1 MWTLLP
7 SSLLPGRLCQE
18 GPEHHSSQLP
28 YSQNPKKAVSEKRSP
43 LRFIKTQELLRTH
56 SSGAEGSFQSFLH
69 PGNLGTLR
77 AKARVQLGL
86 SRKRNLRHKDA
97 LAKGCGIPHH
107 SFSPR
112 LGSAPAGWKQL
123 LLWAVPLAPV
133 FFLPDKLAA
142 LNAHICEL
150 RKYQL

>member
-7 SSLLPGRLCQE
+7 SPLLPGRLCQE

-43 LRFIKTQELLRTH
+43 LIFMQTPELLRTH

-77 AKARVQLGL
+77 AKARVQLEL
-86 SRKRNLRHKDA
+86 SRKNRETSDTRTHWPRAVAFLITASVPTGLRPSWLKA
-97 LAKGCGIPHH
+97 VA
-107 SFSPR
+107 S
-112 LGSAPAGWKQL
+112 LGL
-123 LLWAVPLAPV
+123 PV
-133 FFLPDKLAA
+133 STCFLPP
-142 LNAHICEL
+142 
-150 RKYQL
+150 